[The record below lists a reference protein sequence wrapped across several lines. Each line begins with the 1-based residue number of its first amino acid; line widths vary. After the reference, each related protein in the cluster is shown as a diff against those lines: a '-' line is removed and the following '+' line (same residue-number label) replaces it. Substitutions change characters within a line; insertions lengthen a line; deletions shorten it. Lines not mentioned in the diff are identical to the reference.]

1 LDLNTLAGLAIV
13 IILLA
18 MASSWLIRGLLLKL
32 LRNRHPQEFAGLGH
46 PSNRQLASLFPRDQ
60 ELQIQFWKYLWG
72 GRIFLVND
80 KLVSSL
86 AVAAL
91 IADVALVIGVI
102 ILLWT
107 AANIGR

>member
-1 LDLNTLAGLAIV
+1 MAGLAIV
-13 IILLA
+13 IILLS

-32 LRNRHPQEFAGLGH
+32 LRNRHPHEFAELGY

-86 AVAAL
+86 AASAL
-91 IADVALVIGVI
+91 IADVALVVGVI
-102 ILLWT
+102 ILLWS
-107 AANIGR
+107 ASYAGS

>member
-1 LDLNTLAGLAIV
+1 MAGLAIV

-18 MASSWLIRGLLLKL
+18 MASSWLIRGLLLML
-32 LRNRHPQEFAGLGH
+32 LRNRHPHEFAELGY

-86 AVAAL
+86 AGAAL
-91 IADVALVIGVI
+91 IADVALVVGVI
-102 ILLWT
+102 ILLWS
-107 AANIGR
+107 AVYIGS